1 MVALLEDI
9 RRHVMSSNMLKIKEM
24 HNATGL
30 ITPKARAVMEKRK
43 KNLKWCYPLASGR
56 DGMRWTT
63 GEISIACTFEVL
75 FLVLAGR
82 MM

>member
-43 KNLKWCYPLASGR
+43 KKS
-56 DGMRWTT
+56 
-63 GEISIACTFEVL
+63 
-75 FLVLAGR
+75 
-82 MM
+82 